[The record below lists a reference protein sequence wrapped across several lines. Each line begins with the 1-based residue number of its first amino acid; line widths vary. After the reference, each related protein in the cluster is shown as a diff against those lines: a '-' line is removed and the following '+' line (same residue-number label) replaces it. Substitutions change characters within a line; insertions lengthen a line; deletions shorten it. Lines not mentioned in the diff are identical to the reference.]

1 MLPGVTRVADAE
13 EHNSADARQNN
24 GRKNFM
30 VTNPECTK
38 IADQR
43 FRKITLSRALQTTNQ
58 GVIIQ
63 AEWAK
68 NPNSP
73 GFSK

>member
-63 AEWAK
+63 AGMGKKSEFA
-68 NPNSP
+68 
-73 GFSK
+73 GFL